1 MLEEERNKY
10 FEQAR
15 QATLAE
21 IAGNQQA
28 MLDNAAAEQVGT
40 IEPAYAFAD
49 RKPMDNPQGVAGTQE
64 GQLQAPANPTPY
76 GEEQTP
82 RPEPVPAKVGAY
94 SFGAL
99 PVINGPTAQAETM
112 QEPSG
117 INGEIQMSGKRIVPG
132 AEVQNP
138 AGLAGYDKWLADT
151 FAEAENRRKQAE
163 LDRLLDPRMQ
173 RAENSRK
180 WIAGIGDALASIANM
195 VGTGHGAANQ
205 KQTYMLPGVNEAIEQ
220 DRARRAQGYQKNL
233 DRLNALEIQKAKNDA
248 EAAKQAADLE
258 YKTKKDDADRAFN
271 REKWEADTKHK
282 QDQLQ
287 RQLDQDKFNNDL
299 NTRKQEENERH
310 NRSQE
315 SINWYKAKKGD
326 NGPGEDDGN
335 GSGSRFTGKRGG
347 GMKEAKLDYNSML
360 NIIAEDNGCE
370 NWADLTNRAKND
382 RTLRAIYNQFDLGK
396 DKAGAAKIEGMISSY
411 AKDYAPDFYEHYF
424 GRSAGDGNID
434 FNAYKTAGAG
444 SAAAPSGGTLSGI
457 MSSNPQGGKK
467 KKNK

>member
-28 MLDNAAAEQVGT
+28 MLDNAMAVP
-40 IEPAYAFAD
+40 EPAPTQLDEVVVAENRQQMPSMQGQAVAQTTPDLAGNAPRQFETI
-49 RKPMDNPQGVAGTQE
+49 PQYVAPIE
-64 GQLQAPANPTPY
+64 GPNQVQAP
-76 GEEQTP
+76 EQAAGLAGQ
-82 RPEPVPAKVGAY
+82 RPVQQPGM
-94 SFGAL
+94 AL
-99 PVINGPTAQAETM
+99 
-112 QEPSG
+112 
-117 INGEIQMSGKRIVPG
+117 PG
-132 AEVQNP
+132 AEVQSP
-138 AGLAGYDKWLADT
+138 AGLAGYDDWLNKT
-151 FAEAENRRKQAE
+151 YAEAENRRKQAE
-163 LDRLLDPRMQ
+163 MDRLLDPRMQ

-233 DRLNALEIQKAKNDA
+233 DRLNALELQ
-248 EAAKQAADLE
+248 AAKDKQAELDRAAKKE
-258 YKTKKDDADRAFN
+258 KDDADRAFN

-299 NTRKQEENERH
+299 NTRKQEESERH

-444 SAAAPSGGTLSGI
+444 SAAAPSGGSTLSGI

-467 KKNK
+467 KRNK